1 MHGLEW
7 KRASFKMLT
16 IGAGIFIPAF
26 SHKRILW
33 IFTVTKISMIVK
45 IKLEFIVKCE
55 ISLRLSLVSW
65 HITFHKVS
73 DAYEVLSVF
82 NHHFI
87 TGLGLLLRPMVKEFW
102 KSSRAVVV
110 VLFWLTGYIKAVL
123 WSRNHDLETRVHW
136 SSFCPGLGLGLE
148 TWRPMSRSWSWDLKK
163 VLTTTLY

>member
-1 MHGLEW
+1 
-7 KRASFKMLT
+7 MLT

>member
-7 KRASFKMLT
+7 KRALFKMLT

-33 IFTVTKISMIVK
+33 IFTVTKISMIVT

-110 VLFWLTGYIKAVL
+110 GYFFD
-123 WSRNHDLETRVHW
+123 SRGILRQCCDLETMISRLECTGVHFVQVLV
-136 SSFCPGLGLGLE
+136 SVSRPEDPCLGLGLE
-148 TWRPMSRSWSWDLKK
+148 T
-163 VLTTTLY
+163 